1 MKKSF
6 WNFTFI
12 IILIFTSLI
21 FTSKANQKDINVNV
35 IKLDSEVNEGMLSHI
50 KTNTKNL
57 NKEDIILFEI
67 DTYGGKIDSAVE
79 ISDYIISLENKKIAY
94 INKKA
99 ISAGVLISI
108 SCDYIYMNEGS
119 TIGSAETIPNTEKIL
134 SYWTNQL
141 KTVAEQK
148 GRDKDLVAAMADKDI
163 EIENVVK
170 KGKLLNLTSIEAKEL
185 KFIDGIAKNRKDI
198 YNYLEIKNY
207 NEIEKNMT
215 SLDSFI
221 NFITSVNMTYIL
233 IFMLFLG
240 IVIEFLTPG
249 IGIGGFVAFMSFS
262 LLFITSI
269 FNVSGNKFVLALFA
283 LGVMFIII
291 EMFVPGFGVFGIGG
305 GILVLASIFFL
316 AKTMAMG
323 ILYVSIAFIFM
334 LMIFY
339 IFMKKYPQKK
349 LHSTLLLN
357 TRLNESEGYSSHKED
372 FKALMSLEGV
382 CISHLRPSGKVKIN
396 DNIYDAL
403 TETGFIKK
411 DDKIKV
417 VSVKNNK
424 IIVRRI
430 D

>member
-1 MKKSF
+1 MKKLF
-6 WNFTFI
+6 NNF
-12 IILIFTSLI
+12 ILIMMVI
-21 FTSKANQKDINVNV
+21 FIPLSFIVNAKDSSTNIHV
-35 IKLDSEVNEGMLSHI
+35 IKLDTEVNEGMLSHI
-50 KTNTKNL
+50 KTSTNNL

-67 DTYGGKIDSAVE
+67 DTYGGKIDSAVD
-79 ISDYIISLENKKIAY
+79 ISDYIISLDNKTIAY
-94 INKKA
+94 IDKKA

-108 SCDYIYMNEGS
+108 SCDYIYMNEGG
-119 TIGSAETIPNTEKIL
+119 TIGSAETIPKTEKII

-148 GRDKDLVAAMADKDI
+148 NRNKDLVAAMADSDI
-163 EIENVVK
+163 EIKNVVE

-185 KFIDGIAKNRKDI
+185 KFIDGIAKDRKDI

-221 NFITSVNMTYIL
+221 NFITSVNMTYLLIL
-233 IFMLFLG
+233 VFIFG
-240 IVIEFLTPG
+240 VVIEFLTPG

-262 LLFITSI
+262 LLFITSM

-283 LGVMFIII
+283 LGVILIII

-305 GILVLASIFFL
+305 GMLVLASIFFS
-316 AKTMAMG
+316 AKTMMMG
-323 ILYVSIAFIFM
+323 ILYVTIAFLFM
-334 LMIFY
+334 LLIFY
-339 IFMKKYPQKK
+339 LFIKKYPQKK

-357 TRLNESEGYSSHKED
+357 TKLNESEGYSSHKED
-372 FKALMSLEGV
+372 FKTLLSLEGV
-382 CISHLRPSGKVKIN
+382 SISHLRPSGKVKIN
-396 DNIYDAL
+396 DSIYDAL

-411 DDKIKV
+411 DEKIKV
-417 VSVKNNK
+417 VSIENNK
-424 IIVRRI
+424 IIVRKI

>member
-1 MKKSF
+1 MKKLF
-6 WNFTFI
+6 NNF
-12 IILIFTSLI
+12 ILIMMVI
-21 FTSKANQKDINVNV
+21 FIPLSFIVNAKDSSTNIHV
-35 IKLDSEVNEGMLSHI
+35 IKLDTEVNEGMLSHI
-50 KTNTKNL
+50 KTSTNNL

-67 DTYGGKIDSAVE
+67 DTYGGKIDSAVD
-79 ISDYIISLENKKIAY
+79 ISDYIISLDNKTIAY
-94 INKKA
+94 IDKKA

-108 SCDYIYMNEGS
+108 SCDYIYMNEGG
-119 TIGSAETIPNTEKIL
+119 TIGSAETIPKTEKII

-148 GRDKDLVAAMADKDI
+148 NRNKDLVAAMADSDI
-163 EIENVVK
+163 EIKNVVK

-185 KFIDGIAKNRKDI
+185 KFIDGIAKDRKDI

-221 NFITSVNMTYIL
+221 NFITSVNMTYLLIL
-233 IFMLFLG
+233 VFIFG
-240 IVIEFLTPG
+240 VVIEFLTPG

-262 LLFITSI
+262 LLFITSM

-283 LGVMFIII
+283 LGVILIII

-305 GILVLASIFFL
+305 GMLVLASIFFS
-316 AKTMAMG
+316 AKTMMMG
-323 ILYVSIAFIFM
+323 ILYVTIAFLFM
-334 LMIFY
+334 LLIFY
-339 IFMKKYPQKK
+339 LFIKKYPQKK

-357 TRLNESEGYSSHKED
+357 TKLNESEGYSSHKED
-372 FKALMSLEGV
+372 FKTLLSLEGV
-382 CISHLRPSGKVKIN
+382 SISHLRPSGKVKIN
-396 DNIYDAL
+396 DSIYDAL

-411 DDKIKV
+411 DEKIKV
-417 VSVKNNK
+417 VSIENNK
-424 IIVRRI
+424 IIVRKI

>member
-1 MKKSF
+1 
-6 WNFTFI
+6 
-12 IILIFTSLI
+12 
-21 FTSKANQKDINVNV
+21 
-35 IKLDSEVNEGMLSHI
+35 
-50 KTNTKNL
+50 
-57 NKEDIILFEI
+57 
-67 DTYGGKIDSAVE
+67 
-79 ISDYIISLENKKIAY
+79 
-94 INKKA
+94 
-99 ISAGVLISI
+99 
-108 SCDYIYMNEGS
+108 
-119 TIGSAETIPNTEKIL
+119 
-134 SYWTNQL
+134 
-141 KTVAEQK
+141 
-148 GRDKDLVAAMADKDI
+148 
-163 EIENVVK
+163 
-170 KGKLLNLTSIEAKEL
+170 
-185 KFIDGIAKNRKDI
+185 
-198 YNYLEIKNY
+198 
-207 NEIEKNMT
+207 
-215 SLDSFI
+215 
-221 NFITSVNMTYIL
+221 
-233 IFMLFLG
+233 
-240 IVIEFLTPG
+240 
-249 IGIGGFVAFMSFS
+249 MSFS

-305 GILVLASIFFL
+305 GILVLASIFFS